1 MIELSRLL
9 ALSSSYDLPTVYV
22 SAWVNQI
29 VEEARRLGHS
39 VRQLVDGELTESNL
53 YGVMESYAPEYVV
66 AGGHGNQNVFTG
78 MNLQPLII
86 ACTND
91 QMLRGAQVLFASCLT
106 GIGLVPSVVSKG
118 GLAAAGFTSEF
129 TWVVSADYDPYTDP
143 YAKPFGRL
151 IVEPMIEVLKGR
163 GWKAWYDTL
172 RRIGAEEKAAWGQVT
187 DDPLAAQVVY
197 FLDHDVRAA
206 TFVSAT
212 EEMPGFDLSSVL
224 IGGYVLKALLGL

>member
-9 ALSSSYDLPTVYV
+9 ALSSKYDLPTVYV
-22 SAWVNQI
+22 SHWVSQL

-39 VRQLVDGELTESNL
+39 VQQLVDGELTESNL
-53 YGVMESYAPEYVV
+53 IGTIASYAPEFVV

-78 MNLQPLII
+78 MNLSPLIV

-91 QMLRGAQVLFASCLT
+91 GMLAGSQVLFASCLT

-118 GLAAAGFTSEF
+118 GIAAAGFTSEF
-129 TWVVSADYDPYTDP
+129 TWVVSADYDPNTDP
-143 YAKPFGRL
+143 YSQPFGRL
-151 IVEPMIEVLKGR
+151 IVEPMVEVLKGR

-206 TFVSAT
+206 TFVSSE
-212 EEMPGFDLSSVL
+212 EEMWGLDLKTL
-224 IGGYVLKALLGL
+224 MIGGYILKALLGR